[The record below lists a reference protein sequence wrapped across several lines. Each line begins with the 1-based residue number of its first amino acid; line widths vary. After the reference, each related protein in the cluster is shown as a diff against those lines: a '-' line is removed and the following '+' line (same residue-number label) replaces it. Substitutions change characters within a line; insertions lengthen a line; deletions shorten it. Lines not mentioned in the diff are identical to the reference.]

1 MSFWDDYEETF
12 YHVKG
17 SWPKLMHLAKKDI
30 TCNRCGAPAYWQ
42 ETIDKDGHPKI
53 KLFSGGK
60 PHVCPPPA
68 DDFTDVTGADLG

>member
-1 MSFWDDYEETF
+1 MWDDYEEAF
-12 YHVKG
+12 YGDHDDEPEDYRRVK
-17 SWPKLMHLAKKDI
+17 
-30 TCNRCGAPAYWQ
+30 CNRCQTPAYWQ